1 MLSTGDVVALLPP
14 SILDPPPLIAY
25 GCSPQAL
32 FSRCLQ
38 EAAALVEE
46 LREQEEDNSRPVTR
60 GGQGRWAVVLPWQSF
75 GEGILWAREG
85 KLYLGGAGG
94 CLGPWRPCS
103 AQTHRC
109 IPPPLPMETQLGL
122 HAVQLNRLAPADK
135 GRPLPTNTRSC
146 PSPPRGLSWDRMLQ
160 LGQLGLTSADVARL
174 LQLRRSMAARVIQRE
189 TRCWLGHVRHQ
200 RAVAA
205 AQQRAAELKLKLRRV
220 GLMT

>member
-60 GGQGRWAVVLPWQSF
+60 GGQGRWAVVIPWQSF

-109 IPPPLPMETQLGL
+109 IPPPPLPMEALLGL
-122 HAVQLNRLAPADK
+122 HAVQLNRLVPAD
-135 GRPLPTNTRSC
+135 GAIR
-146 PSPPRGLSWDRMLQ
+146 SPPTHALVHPPPGASAGTACCSWASSASPQPMWPGCFSSGGQWLRG
-160 LGQLGLTSADVARL
+160 
-174 LQLRRSMAARVIQRE
+174 
-189 TRCWLGHVRHQ
+189 
-200 RAVAA
+200 
-205 AQQRAAELKLKLRRV
+205 
-220 GLMT
+220 

>member
-1 MLSTGDVVALLPP
+1 MMLSTGDVVALLPP

-60 GGQGRWAVVLPWQSF
+60 GGQGRWAVVIPWQSF

-85 KLYLGGAGG
+85 KLYLDGAGG

-109 IPPPLPMETQLGL
+109 IPPPPFPWKLF
-122 HAVQLNRLAPADK
+122 
-135 GRPLPTNTRSC
+135 
-146 PSPPRGLSWDRMLQ
+146 WDCMLC
-160 LGQLGLTSADVARL
+160 S
-174 LQLRRSMAARVIQRE
+174 
-189 TRCWLGHVRHQ
+189 
-200 RAVAA
+200 
-205 AQQRAAELKLKLRRV
+205 
-220 GLMT
+220 